1 MKSPAI
7 HGALNMIYRY
17 GISQIQ
23 SMPQKVYPYL
33 RGVADFWE
41 KDLVCR
47 DGVYHVVGDGMHE
60 RTDGN
65 IRDNGVPEDP
75 VNTLGYLKTFFT
87 WMPRISEALIWMRS
101 NERSGW
107 KLQKIW
113 HLIQREPFGRF
124 RESNSL
130 ERGGCEAGG
139 FASGRNAGQR
149 DLL

>member
-1 MKSPAI
+1 M
-7 HGALNMIYRY
+7 
-17 GISQIQ
+17 
-23 SMPQKVYPYL
+23 
-33 RGVADFWE
+33 ADFWE

-65 IRDNGVPEDP
+65 IRDNGVPENP

-87 WMPRISEALIWMRS
+87 WMPRISEALDLDEKKREKWLEIAE
-101 NERSGW
+101 NLAPYPKGDNSGDS
-107 KLQKIW
+107 
-113 HLIQREPFGRF
+113 G
-124 RESNSL
+124 ESHSL

-139 FASGRNAGQR
+139 SASGRNAGQR

>member
-1 MKSPAI
+1 M
-7 HGALNMIYRY
+7 HRRFT
-17 GISQIQ
+17 
-23 SMPQKVYPYL
+23 PYL

-87 WMPRISEALIWMRS
+87 WMPRISEALDLDEKKEGKMAGNR
-101 NERSGW
+101 
-107 KLQKIW
+107 
-113 HLIQREPFGRF
+113 REPGTLSKGDNSGDSG
-124 RESNSL
+124 ESNSL

-139 FASGRNAGQR
+139 SASGRNAGQR